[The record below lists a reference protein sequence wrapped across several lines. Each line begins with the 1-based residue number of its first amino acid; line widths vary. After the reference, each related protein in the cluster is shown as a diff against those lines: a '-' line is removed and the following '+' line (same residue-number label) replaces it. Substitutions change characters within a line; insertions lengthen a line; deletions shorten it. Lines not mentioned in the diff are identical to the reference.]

1 MSTLKS
7 QISALIEAADPGQV
21 WVPSDFAQLGGR
33 DAIDKTLQRMVQ
45 AGALRRIDRGLYDSP
60 KVNRLTK
67 RPTTP
72 DYRSVL
78 DAIARRDQLRL
89 LVDGMTAAN
98 DLGLTDAVPARVTI
112 HTDSRRRAVQ
122 LDQLTI
128 EFKQTAPS
136 RLYWAGRPAMRV
148 VQALY
153 WMKDTLASERSLVLS
168 KLTKVLAD
176 PVHGATIRRD
186 LLEGFNVLPA
196 WMQGLV
202 RELPGCDL

>member
-7 QISALIEAADPGQV
+7 QISALIEAADPGRV
-21 WVPSDFAQLGGR
+21 WVPTDFAQLGGR

-196 WMQGLV
+196 WMQGLI